1 MVQPSSLNSRNACV
15 LQLLP
20 TAMAIDATS
29 ALKTILKRTAHA
41 SNAGRGLLLT
51 HLLTNA
57 IAWKRKD
64 TSPARP
70 TPPPALLVSIPSTL
84 TQSST
89 NASPALRDRSSTS
102 TLLDVKTAL
111 LASLTS
117 MGRVAMFVLME
128 GSGTQLKRSVTT
140 VSRVLP
146 TTLQLV
152 SVCAL
157 LKPLIWWMVLSAS
170 AAQLLSTST
179 PLLRSARAAKTEKSS
194 TLSRMAANAPRIS
207 FGMTRNAFHAT
218 SPNTLTTRQRSASRA
233 LRTSSTTPT
242 VKTVNG
248 ALETSLSSMAKP
260 AWLVLPTSISTLA
273 LRLAKTVQGGR
284 CMT

>member
-64 TSPARP
+64 TSPTRP
-70 TPPPALLVSIPSTL
+70 TLPPALLVSIPSTL

-89 NASPALRDRSSTS
+89 NAYPALRDRSSTS
-102 TLLDVKTAL
+102 TLLGVKTAL

-152 SVCAL
+152 SVCAP